1 MCLSYLGGDVEA
13 EQSQSLVIG
22 GDECIPGDV
31 LPSKEVALRQAV
43 GDRLGVWV

>member
-1 MCLSYLGGDVEA
+1 MCLSYLGGDIEA
-13 EQSQSLVIG
+13 EQSQSIVM
-22 GDECIPGDV
+22 EEVCIPGDV